1 MIAYDIFS
9 YSDTGWFMNALS
21 FFNSTDNKIMVTIV
35 LVAALIVIIELVAL
49 WGIFTKAKKPGF
61 ISLIPIYNI
70 ISLLNLAKLKAY
82 HFILLC
88 IPVVGLYS
96 WYRLSMNLAQVF
108 KKKPSFGWGLFFLN
122 PIFTIILGFGD
133 SEYDR
138 NYYYTEVEETPT
150 VKEVIAPNRMVFE
163 DYNQGLIFDPA
174 QNVDDVVTAAP
185 MTNDTNEMFESDMNK
200 EGISMA
206 FQDMSEAAMNNANG
220 VGGVPE
226 LGTPQMDTG
235 MIAPTPEPP
244 RSYSATP
251 NQFFMPEAS
260 QDVNVSPV
268 APAQMEST
276 ETESKFGAEP
286 AKMTVEQLLG
296 LQPTTG
302 PNAPKAPVEQ
312 SNINADNVFGVQLQA
327 EPVAPAPVTQP
338 TSDFSISQPAP
349 DLMAQQQMPPQMDQS
364 SQVMAPPEVPGQ
376 SFSADAIMNVPLDTT
391 MPAPAVALANT
402 PSQSMPSQDESVSQD
417 INQILGIN
425 PNDLQAVPLEQ
436 PSAVVPEVP
445 ASQPTPTTQPQNDVS
460 SADFNDDISKILG
473 INPAELEAVPLTPD
487 APVVP
492 EINMTES
499 NSMPQPQTSQTTPAT
514 ISAPVETGA
523 PIENVT
529 LMTPSSTSTVT
540 KPNETVPQQPIL
552 SQDISVK
559 PESSS
564 PNAPTDI
571 DINSLLGLDNTTSS
585 AVDTSQNSV
594 QNPVS
599 QTTREVTNIVDTTQA
614 MINNAAAAAETIP
627 ATAPTPD
634 GFNLDNFL
642 SNNQMDAEPNIQ
654 QTNVPVG
661 QIQSFVG
668 QPEPLDSLQPQA
680 PTENSF
686 VAPVETVVTDNSKK
700 CPNCGAKLPPE
711 AKFCYLCG
719 KPL

>member
-235 MIAPTPEPP
+235 MSAPTPEPP

-302 PNAPKAPVEQ
+302 PNAPKVPVEQ

-327 EPVAPAPVTQP
+327 EPVDPTPVA
-338 TSDFSISQPAP
+338 QPAP

-364 SQVMAPPEVPGQ
+364 SQVMAPPEVPSQ

-391 MPAPAVALANT
+391 MPAPAVAPANT
-402 PSQSMPSQDESVSQD
+402 PSQSVPSQDESVSQD
-417 INQILGIN
+417 INQVLGIN

-445 ASQPTPTTQPQNDVS
+445 ASQPTLTTQPQNDVS

-492 EINMTES
+492 EINMTEA

-529 LMTPSSTSTVT
+529 PMTPSSTSTVT
-540 KPNETVPQQPIL
+540 KPNETVPQQPMP
-552 SQDISVK
+552 SQDISVN

-571 DINSLLGLDNTTSS
+571 DINSLLGLDNTTPS
-585 AVDTSQNSV
+585 AFDTSQNSV

-642 SNNQMDAEPNIQ
+642 SNNQMDAEPNMQ
-654 QTNVPVG
+654 QTDVPVG

-668 QPEPLDSLQPQA
+668 QLEPSDFIREKSTL
-680 PTENSF
+680 NNF
-686 VAPVETVVTDNSKK
+686 VEKEEKVVESNKI
-700 CPNCGAKLPPE
+700 CQNCGAKLPQE

-719 KPL
+719 KQL

>member
-185 MTNDTNEMFESDMNK
+185 MTNDTNELFESDMNK

-260 QDVNVSPV
+260 QEVNVPPV

-276 ETESKFGAEP
+276 ETESKFGAAP

-302 PNAPKAPVEQ
+302 PNAPKVSVEQ

-364 SQVMAPPEVPGQ
+364 SQVMAPPEVPSQ

-391 MPAPAVALANT
+391 MPAPAVAPVNT

-436 PSAVVPEVP
+436 PSAAVPEVP
-445 ASQPTPTTQPQNDVS
+445 ASQPTQTTQPQNDVS

-514 ISAPVETGA
+514 ISAPVKDVTPAATLVQELNPAQEVVTQPAQLPQEQAPVTESTPVETS
-523 PIENVT
+523 T
-529 LMTPSSTSTVT
+529 TPS
-540 KPNETVPQQPIL
+540 
-552 SQDISVK
+552 
-559 PESSS
+559 
-564 PNAPTDI
+564 DI
-571 DINSLLGLDNTTSS
+571 DINSLLGLSNSTP
-585 AVDTSQNSV
+585 SQETI
-594 QNPVS
+594 S
-599 QTTREVTNIVDTTQA
+599 QPEAREVTNIADTTQA
-614 MINNAAAAAETIP
+614 MINNAEAAAETMP
-627 ATAPTPD
+627 ATAPVQSD
-634 GFNLDNFL
+634 FNLDNFL
-642 SNNQMDAEPNIQ
+642 SNNQIDADPNAQ
-654 QTNVPVG
+654 PANAPVG

-668 QPEPLDSLQPQA
+668 QPEPLDSLQPQT
-680 PTENSF
+680 PTTSTFIEKEETP
-686 VAPVETVVTDNSKK
+686 VAANDKK
-700 CPNCGAKLPPE
+700 CPNCGAKLPLE

>member
-235 MIAPTPEPP
+235 MSAPTPEPP

-260 QDVNVSPV
+260 QKVNVPPV

-276 ETESKFGAEP
+276 ETESKFGAAP

-364 SQVMAPPEVPGQ
+364 SQVMAPPEVPSQ

-391 MPAPAVALANT
+391 MPAPAVAPVNT

-425 PNDLQAVPLEQ
+425 PNDLQAVPIEQ
-436 PSAVVPEVP
+436 PPTLIPE
-445 ASQPTPTTQPQNDVS
+445 APTPQTSSDVEAQNEPNANS
-460 SADFNDDISKILG
+460 FSDDISKILG
-473 INPAELEAVPLTPD
+473 INPDELEAVPLMPE

-492 EINMTES
+492 EISIPETVTPTES
-499 NSMPQPQTSQTTPAT
+499 QSSPAISTPTAPVKDVTPAATLVQEPNPAQEVVTQPAQLPQEQAPVTESTLVETSTTP
-514 ISAPVETGA
+514 S
-523 PIENVT
+523 
-529 LMTPSSTSTVT
+529 
-540 KPNETVPQQPIL
+540 
-552 SQDISVK
+552 
-559 PESSS
+559 
-564 PNAPTDI
+564 DI
-571 DINSLLGLDNTTSS
+571 DINSLLGLSNSTP
-585 AVDTSQNSV
+585 SQETI
-594 QNPVS
+594 S
-599 QTTREVTNIVDTTQA
+599 QPEAREVTNIADTTQA
-614 MINNAAAAAETIP
+614 MINNAEAAAETMP
-627 ATAPTPD
+627 ATAPVQSD
-634 GFNLDNFL
+634 FNLDNFL
-642 SNNQMDAEPNIQ
+642 SNNQIDADPNAQ
-654 QTNVPVG
+654 PANAPVG

-668 QPEPLDSLQPQA
+668 QPEPLDSLQPQT
-680 PTENSF
+680 PTTSTFIEKEETP
-686 VAPVETVVTDNSKK
+686 VAANDKK
-700 CPNCGAKLPPE
+700 CPNCGAKLPLE

>member
-260 QDVNVSPV
+260 QEVNVPPV

-327 EPVAPAPVTQP
+327 EPVAPAPVTKP
-338 TSDFSISQPAP
+338 VSDFSVSQPTH
-349 DLMAQQQMPPQMDQS
+349 DFMAQPQMQPQMEQS
-364 SQVMAPPEVPGQ
+364 LQVSTPEASNP
-376 SFSADAIMNVPLDTT
+376 SFSADAVMNVPLDTSIPTPAASVDT
-391 MPAPAVALANT
+391 MPSST
-402 PSQSMPSQDESVSQD
+402 PSSNETVSQD

-425 PNDLQAVPLEQ
+425 PNELQAVPLEQ
-436 PSAVVPEVP
+436 PATLSPATPEPQTSIAEKTDV
-445 ASQPTPTTQPQNDVS
+445 QPEEQTEFS
-460 SADFNDDISKILG
+460 DDISKILG
-473 INPAELEAVPLTPD
+473 INPNELEAVPLTPA

-492 EINMTES
+492 EINVPEVISTTES
-499 NSMPQPQTSQTTPAT
+499 QSSPAIPTPT
-514 ISAPVETGA
+514 APVEDVTPTVA
-523 PIENVT
+523 PAQEPAPRQEVVSQT
-529 LMTPSSTSTVT
+529 VQLPQEQVAESTPV
-540 KPNETVPQQPIL
+540 E
-552 SQDISVK
+552 
-559 PESSS
+559 PEPSNTAS
-564 PNAPTDI
+564 DV
-571 DINSLLGLDNTTSS
+571 DINSLLGLSSGTSS
-585 AVDTSQNSV
+585 TTPVPV
-594 QNPVS
+594 QENIPTPV
-599 QTTREVTNIVDTTQA
+599 QAKAKEVTNISDATTA
-614 MINNAAAAAETIP
+614 MINNAEAVVETMSPSAP
-627 ATAPTPD
+627 AQND
-634 GFNLDNFL
+634 FNLDSFL
-642 SNNQMDAEPNIQ
+642 SNNQIDAEPNTQ
-654 QTNVPVG
+654 QTDVPVG

-668 QPEPLDSLQPQA
+668 QPEPLDSLQPQT
-680 PTENSF
+680 PTENTF
-686 VAPVETVVTDNSKK
+686 IEKEETPVVANDKK
-700 CPNCGAKLPPE
+700 CPNCGAKLPLE

>member
-260 QDVNVSPV
+260 QEVNVPPV

-349 DLMAQQQMPPQMDQS
+349 DLMAQQQIPPQMDQS
-364 SQVMAPPEVPGQ
+364 SQVMAPPEVPSQ

-391 MPAPAVALANT
+391 MPAPAVAPVNT

-445 ASQPTPTTQPQNDVS
+445 TSQPTPTTQPQNDVS

-499 NSMPQPQTSQTTPAT
+499 NSMPQPQTSQATPAT

-529 LMTPSSTSTVT
+529 PMTPSSTSTVT
-540 KPNETVPQQPIL
+540 KPNETVPQQPMP
-552 SQDISVK
+552 SQNISVN

-571 DINSLLGLDNTTSS
+571 DINSLLGLDNTTPS
-585 AVDTSQNSV
+585 AFDTSQNSV

-642 SNNQMDAEPNIQ
+642 SNNQMDAEPNMQ
-654 QTNVPVG
+654 QTDVPVG

-668 QPEPLDSLQPQA
+668 QLEPSDFIREKSTL
-680 PTENSF
+680 NNF
-686 VAPVETVVTDNSKK
+686 VEKEEKVVESNKI
-700 CPNCGAKLPPE
+700 CQNCGAKLPQE

-719 KPL
+719 KQL

>member
-235 MIAPTPEPP
+235 MSAPTPEPP

-302 PNAPKAPVEQ
+302 PNAPKVPVEQ

-327 EPVAPAPVTQP
+327 EPVDPTPVA
-338 TSDFSISQPAP
+338 QPAP

-364 SQVMAPPEVPGQ
+364 SQVMAPPEVPSQ

-391 MPAPAVALANT
+391 MPAPAVAPANT
-402 PSQSMPSQDESVSQD
+402 PSQSVPSQDESVSQD
-417 INQILGIN
+417 INQVLGIN

-445 ASQPTPTTQPQNDVS
+445 ASQPTLTTQPQNDVS

-529 LMTPSSTSTVT
+529 PMTPSSTSTVT
-540 KPNETVPQQPIL
+540 KPNETVPQQPMP
-552 SQDISVK
+552 SQDISVN

-571 DINSLLGLDNTTSS
+571 DINSLLGLDNTTPS
-585 AVDTSQNSV
+585 AFDTSQNSV

-642 SNNQMDAEPNIQ
+642 SNNQMDAEPNMQ
-654 QTNVPVG
+654 QTDVPVG

-668 QPEPLDSLQPQA
+668 QLEPSDFIREKSTL
-680 PTENSF
+680 NNF
-686 VAPVETVVTDNSKK
+686 VEKEEKVVESNKI
-700 CPNCGAKLPPE
+700 CQNCGAKLPQE

-719 KPL
+719 KQL

>member
-235 MIAPTPEPP
+235 MIVPTPEPP

-260 QDVNVSPV
+260 QEVNVPPV
-268 APAQMEST
+268 ASAQMEST
-276 ETESKFGAEP
+276 ETENKFGAAP

-327 EPVAPAPVTQP
+327 EPVAPAPVMKP
-338 TSDFSISQPAP
+338 VSDFSVSQPTP
-349 DLMAQQQMPPQMDQS
+349 DFMAQPQMQPQMEQS
-364 SQVMAPPEVPGQ
+364 LQVPTPEASNP
-376 SFSADAIMNVPLDTT
+376 SFSADAVMNVPLDTSIPTPAASVDT
-391 MPAPAVALANT
+391 MPSST
-402 PSQSMPSQDESVSQD
+402 PSSNETVSQD

-425 PNDLQAVPLEQ
+425 PNELQAVPLEQ
-436 PSAVVPEVP
+436 PATLSPATPEPQTSIAEKTDV
-445 ASQPTPTTQPQNDVS
+445 QPEEQTEFS
-460 SADFNDDISKILG
+460 DDISKILG
-473 INPAELEAVPLTPD
+473 INPNELEAVPLTPA

-492 EINMTES
+492 EINVPEVISTTES
-499 NSMPQPQTSQTTPAT
+499 QSSPAIPTPT
-514 ISAPVETGA
+514 APVEDVTPTVA
-523 PIENVT
+523 PAQEPAPRQEVVSQT
-529 LMTPSSTSTVT
+529 VQLPQEQVAESTPV
-540 KPNETVPQQPIL
+540 E
-552 SQDISVK
+552 
-559 PESSS
+559 PEPSNTAS
-564 PNAPTDI
+564 DV
-571 DINSLLGLDNTTSS
+571 DINSLLGLSSGTSS
-585 AVDTSQNSV
+585 TTPVPV
-594 QNPVS
+594 QENIPTPV
-599 QTTREVTNIVDTTQA
+599 QAKAKEVTNISDATTA
-614 MINNAAAAAETIP
+614 MINNAEAVVETMSPSAP
-627 ATAPTPD
+627 AQND
-634 GFNLDNFL
+634 FNLDSFL
-642 SNNQMDAEPNIQ
+642 SNNQIDAEPNTQ
-654 QTNVPVG
+654 QTDVPVG

-668 QPEPLDSLQPQA
+668 QPEPLDSLQPQT
-680 PTENSF
+680 PTENTF
-686 VAPVETVVTDNSKK
+686 IEKEETPVVANDKK
-700 CPNCGAKLPPE
+700 CPNCGAKLPLE

>member
-260 QDVNVSPV
+260 QEVNVPPV

-276 ETESKFGAEP
+276 ETESKFGAAS

-327 EPVAPAPVTQP
+327 EPVDPTPVA
-338 TSDFSISQPAP
+338 QPAP

-364 SQVMAPPEVPGQ
+364 SQVMAPPEVPSQ

-391 MPAPAVALANT
+391 MPAPAVAPVNT

-417 INQILGIN
+417 INQVLGIN

-445 ASQPTPTTQPQNDVS
+445 TSQPAPTTQPQNDVS

-529 LMTPSSTSTVT
+529 PMTPSSTSTVT
-540 KPNETVPQQPIL
+540 KPNEAVPQQPIP

-559 PESSS
+559 PESPS
-564 PNAPTDI
+564 PDAPTDI
-571 DINSLLGLDNTTSS
+571 DINSLLGLDNTTPS
-585 AVDTSQNSV
+585 AFDTSQNSV

-599 QTTREVTNIVDTTQA
+599 QTTREVTNIVGTTQA

-642 SNNQMDAEPNIQ
+642 SNNQMDAEPNMQ
-654 QTNVPVG
+654 QTDVPVG

-668 QPEPLDSLQPQA
+668 QLEPSDFIREKSTL
-680 PTENSF
+680 NNF
-686 VAPVETVVTDNSKK
+686 VEKEEKVVESNKI
-700 CPNCGAKLPPE
+700 CQNCGAKLPQE

-719 KPL
+719 KQL

>member
-235 MIAPTPEPP
+235 MIVPTPEPP

-260 QDVNVSPV
+260 QEVNVPPV

-276 ETESKFGAEP
+276 ETESKFGAAP

-349 DLMAQQQMPPQMDQS
+349 DLMAQQQIPPQMDQS
-364 SQVMAPPEVPGQ
+364 SQVMAPPEVPSQ

-391 MPAPAVALANT
+391 MPAPAVAPVNT

-425 PNDLQAVPLEQ
+425 PNDLQAVPIEQ
-436 PSAVVPEVP
+436 PPTLIPE
-445 ASQPTPTTQPQNDVS
+445 APTPQTSSDVEAQNDPNANS
-460 SADFNDDISKILG
+460 FSDDISKILG
-473 INPAELEAVPLTPD
+473 INPDELEAVPLMPE

-492 EINMTES
+492 EINIPETVTPTES
-499 NSMPQPQTSQTTPAT
+499 QSSPAISTPTAPVKDVTPAAT
-514 ISAPVETGA
+514 LVQELNPAQEVVTQPAQLPQEQAPVTESTPVETS
-523 PIENVT
+523 T
-529 LMTPSSTSTVT
+529 TPS
-540 KPNETVPQQPIL
+540 
-552 SQDISVK
+552 
-559 PESSS
+559 
-564 PNAPTDI
+564 DI
-571 DINSLLGLDNTTSS
+571 DINSLLGLSNSTP
-585 AVDTSQNSV
+585 SQETIP
-594 QNPVS
+594 QPEA
-599 QTTREVTNIVDTTQA
+599 REVTNIADTTQA
-614 MINNAAAAAETIP
+614 MINNAEAAAETMP
-627 ATAPTPD
+627 ATAPVQSD
-634 GFNLDNFL
+634 FNLDNFL
-642 SNNQMDAEPNIQ
+642 SNNQIDADPNAQ
-654 QTNVPVG
+654 PANAPVG

-668 QPEPLDSLQPQA
+668 QPEPLDSLQPQT
-680 PTENSF
+680 PTTSTFIEKEETP
-686 VAPVETVVTDNSKK
+686 VAANDKK
-700 CPNCGAKLPPE
+700 CPNCGAKLPLE

>member
-260 QDVNVSPV
+260 QEVNVPPV

-276 ETESKFGAEP
+276 ETESKFGAAP

-349 DLMAQQQMPPQMDQS
+349 DLMSQQQMSPQMDQS
-364 SQVMAPPEVPGQ
+364 SQVIAPPEVPSQ

-391 MPAPAVALANT
+391 MPAPAVAPVNT

-436 PSAVVPEVP
+436 PSAAVPEVP
-445 ASQPTPTTQPQNDVS
+445 ASQPTQTTQPQNDVS

-514 ISAPVETGA
+514 ISAPVKDVTPAATLVQELNPAQEVVTQPAQLPQEQAPVTESTPVETS
-523 PIENVT
+523 T
-529 LMTPSSTSTVT
+529 TPS
-540 KPNETVPQQPIL
+540 
-552 SQDISVK
+552 
-559 PESSS
+559 
-564 PNAPTDI
+564 DI
-571 DINSLLGLDNTTSS
+571 DINSLLGLSNSTP
-585 AVDTSQNSV
+585 SQETI
-594 QNPVS
+594 S
-599 QTTREVTNIVDTTQA
+599 QPEAREVTNIADTTQA
-614 MINNAAAAAETIP
+614 MINNAEAAAETMP
-627 ATAPTPD
+627 ATAPVQSD
-634 GFNLDNFL
+634 FNLDNFL
-642 SNNQMDAEPNIQ
+642 SNNQIDADPNAQ
-654 QTNVPVG
+654 PANAPVG

-668 QPEPLDSLQPQA
+668 QPEPLDSLQPQT
-680 PTENSF
+680 PTTSTFIEKEETP
-686 VAPVETVVTDNSKK
+686 VAANDKK
-700 CPNCGAKLPPE
+700 CPNCGAKLPLE

>member
-35 LVAALIVIIELVAL
+35 LAAALIVIIELVAL

-235 MIAPTPEPP
+235 MSAPTPEPP

-260 QDVNVSPV
+260 QKVNVPPV

-312 SNINADNVFGVQLQA
+312 SHINADNVFGVQLQA

-349 DLMAQQQMPPQMDQS
+349 DLMAQQQMSPQMDQS
-364 SQVMAPPEVPGQ
+364 SQVMAPPEVPSQ

-391 MPAPAVALANT
+391 MPAPAVAPVNT

-425 PNDLQAVPLEQ
+425 PNDLQAVPIEQ
-436 PSAVVPEVP
+436 PPTLIPE
-445 ASQPTPTTQPQNDVS
+445 APTPQTSSDVEAQNEPNANS
-460 SADFNDDISKILG
+460 FSDDISKILG
-473 INPAELEAVPLTPD
+473 INPDELEAVPLMPE

-492 EINMTES
+492 EISIPETVTPTES
-499 NSMPQPQTSQTTPAT
+499 QSSPAISTPTAPVKDVTPAATLVQEPNPAQEVVTQPAQLPQEQAPVTESTLVETSTTP
-514 ISAPVETGA
+514 S
-523 PIENVT
+523 
-529 LMTPSSTSTVT
+529 
-540 KPNETVPQQPIL
+540 
-552 SQDISVK
+552 
-559 PESSS
+559 
-564 PNAPTDI
+564 DI
-571 DINSLLGLDNTTSS
+571 DINSLLGLSNSTP
-585 AVDTSQNSV
+585 SQETI
-594 QNPVS
+594 S
-599 QTTREVTNIVDTTQA
+599 QPEAREVTNIADTTPA

-627 ATAPTPD
+627 ATSPTPD

-642 SNNQMDAEPNIQ
+642 SNNQIDADPNAQSANAPI
-654 QTNVPVG
+654 G

-668 QPEPLDSLQPQA
+668 QPEPLDSLQPQT
-680 PTENSF
+680 PTTSTFIEKEETP
-686 VAPVETVVTDNSKK
+686 VAANDKK
-700 CPNCGAKLPPE
+700 CPNCGAKLPLE